1 MDLRDY
7 VRLLRRRWRLIAVCA
22 LVALAAAVAVTL
34 TSTKQYTARAQLFV
48 SAQDSSG
55 GGISTAYTG
64 NLFTQQRVKSYVSV
78 ITSMR
83 TASLVQA
90 DLRLPETPEQI
101 ASKITASAPL
111 DTVLVNV
118 SVSDAD
124 PVRAR
129 DIANSVGKVFP
140 GLVDQI
146 EQPSAGGASPV
157 RVSLVQPAV
166 TPDAPT
172 SPRPKL
178 NLALGLLVG
187 LAAGVGAA
195 VLRETLDTSIK
206 TPEQAQD
213 LVGAP
218 VLGAIGYD
226 ADATRKPLVV
236 VTEPSSVRSEA
247 FRQLRTNLQ
256 FVDIEHPLRSV
267 VLTSSVPGEGKSTT
281 TCNLAVT
288 LAQAGLRVVLVEG
301 DLRRPRIADYMG
313 VEGAIGLTSVLLG
326 RSSLDDTLQPWG
338 DGSLQVLAS
347 GPLPPNPSELL
358 GSQGMQ
364 DLLRELERRAD
375 IILIDAPP
383 LLPVTDAAILGTL
396 TSGLVMLVRSNVTRR
411 EQLSRAVETVH
422 AVGATLLGSVLNM
435 VPTKGPD
442 AYTYGYGYS
451 YTAAAGAGRLTSK
464 ESALGGRREAPG
476 ARPASPSTT
485 VLPHLAAEPAQGYPP
500 APPAYEQPPVVP
512 PAPQPTYQPAAPPAW
527 ELAPSPFVEPPA
539 QAFPPAPLP
548 EQPQAF
554 PPAPT
559 VTPGWDATPAP
570 WVPEPPAGPSYAP
583 ETWPGQASTTD
594 AWHRGP
600 EQ

>member
-166 TPDAPT
+166 TPDTPT

-236 VTEPSSVRSEA
+236 V
-247 FRQLRTNLQ
+247 
-256 FVDIEHPLRSV
+256 
-267 VLTSSVPGEGKSTT
+267 
-281 TCNLAVT
+281 
-288 LAQAGLRVVLVEG
+288 
-301 DLRRPRIADYMG
+301 
-313 VEGAIGLTSVLLG
+313 
-326 RSSLDDTLQPWG
+326 
-338 DGSLQVLAS
+338 
-347 GPLPPNPSELL
+347 
-358 GSQGMQ
+358 
-364 DLLRELERRAD
+364 
-375 IILIDAPP
+375 
-383 LLPVTDAAILGTL
+383 
-396 TSGLVMLVRSNVTRR
+396 
-411 EQLSRAVETVH
+411 
-422 AVGATLLGSVLNM
+422 
-435 VPTKGPD
+435 
-442 AYTYGYGYS
+442 
-451 YTAAAGAGRLTSK
+451 
-464 ESALGGRREAPG
+464 
-476 ARPASPSTT
+476 
-485 VLPHLAAEPAQGYPP
+485 
-500 APPAYEQPPVVP
+500 
-512 PAPQPTYQPAAPPAW
+512 
-527 ELAPSPFVEPPA
+527 
-539 QAFPPAPLP
+539 
-548 EQPQAF
+548 
-554 PPAPT
+554 
-559 VTPGWDATPAP
+559 
-570 WVPEPPAGPSYAP
+570 
-583 ETWPGQASTTD
+583 
-594 AWHRGP
+594 
-600 EQ
+600 

>member
-22 LVALAAAVAVTL
+22 LVSLAAAVGVTL
-34 TSTKQYTARAQLFV
+34 TSTKEYTAKAQLFV

-83 TASLVQA
+83 TAGLVRA
-90 DLRLPETPEQI
+90 DLGLPETPEQI
-101 ASKITASAPL
+101 AGKITASAPL
-111 DTVLVNV
+111 DTVLLNV
-118 SVSDAD
+118 SVKDPD

-166 TPDAPT
+166 TPEAPT

-187 LAAGVGAA
+187 LAAGVGAS

-206 TPEQAQD
+206 GPDEAHD

-226 ADATRKPLVV
+226 PEAPRKPLVV

-267 VLTSSVPGEGKSTT
+267 VVTSSVPGEGKSTT

-288 LAQAGLRVVLVEG
+288 LSQAGLKVILVEG
-301 DLRRPRIADYMG
+301 DLRRPRLADYMG
-313 VEGAIGLTSVLLG
+313 VEGAVGLTSVLLG
-326 RSSLDDTLQPWG
+326 RSTLDDTLQPWG
-338 DGSLQVLAS
+338 DGSLHVLAS

-411 EQLSRAVETVH
+411 EQLARAVATVH

-442 AYTYGYGYS
+442 AYSYGYGYD
-451 YTAAAGAGRLTSK
+451 YAASEGAGRLTLG
-464 ESALGGRREAPG
+464 ESALGTRRQPMAGRS
-476 ARPASPSTT
+476 ASAAAT
-485 VLPHLAAEPAQGYPP
+485 VLPDLGQETPPRAAGSAAPAPDAPPARAAAQP
-500 APPAYEQPPVVP
+500 APPVP
-512 PAPQPTYQPAAPPAW
+512 AVAPAWSVPPAAPPA
-527 ELAPSPFVEPPA
+527 APAAGEPA
-539 QAFPPAPLP
+539 QGDYFSQALGADRPWSGGEPASP
-548 EQPQAF
+548 QP
-554 PPAPT
+554 
-559 VTPGWDATPAP
+559 
-570 WVPEPPAGPSYAP
+570 
-583 ETWPGQASTTD
+583 
-594 AWHRGP
+594 
-600 EQ
+600 

>member
-166 TPDAPT
+166 TPDTPT

-485 VLPHLAAEPAQGYPP
+485 VLPHLAAEPVPSYPP
-500 APPAYEQPPVVP
+500 APPAHEQPPAVP
-512 PAPQPTYQPAAPPAW
+512 PAPQPTW
-527 ELAPSPFVEPPA
+527 EPAPSPFVEPPV

-570 WVPEPPAGPSYAP
+570 WLPEPPAGPTYAP
-583 ETWPGQASTTD
+583 EPWPGQAPAAD
-594 AWHRGP
+594 PWHRGP
-600 EQ
+600 EH